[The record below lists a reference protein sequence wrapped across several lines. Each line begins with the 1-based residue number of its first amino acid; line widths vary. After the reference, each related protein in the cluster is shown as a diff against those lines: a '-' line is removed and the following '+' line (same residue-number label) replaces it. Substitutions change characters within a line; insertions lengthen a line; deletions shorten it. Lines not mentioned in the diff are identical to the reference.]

1 MLLMDCEASL
11 LNLQLINS
19 PNIVSSDTCFEEYRH
34 LDLVTVSNF
43 LALVAML
50 I

>member
-1 MLLMDCEASL
+1 MDCEASL
-11 LNLQLINS
+11 FNLQLMNS
-19 PNIVSSDTCFEEYRH
+19 PNIVSSDMCFEDYRH
-34 LDLVTVSNF
+34 LNLVTVSNF